1 MSINSAQSKTR
12 LYTIWTCMKQRCL
25 NPNAEGYKNYGG
37 RGITVCPE
45 WLYDFQAFE
54 DWAYSHGYREYL
66 TIDRIDNDKGYS
78 PNNCRWATRLEQA
91 HNRRPCVGKHRLYE
105 INGIFK
111 TSSEWATIAGISRK
125 RFNKRWAAGK
135 RGNALLAPSRFQDG
149 GDTNGDGTENGGNNS
164 RPGQHR
170 SPRAC
175 FRACPE

>member
-25 NPNAEGYKNYGG
+25 NPNAEGYKNSGG

-135 RGNALLAPSRFQDG
+135 RGNALLAPI
-149 GDTNGDGTENGGNNS
+149 
-164 RPGQHR
+164 HKKH
-170 SPRAC
+170 
-175 FRACPE
+175 